1 MNIAVLVAYKQIV
14 EMYVFS
20 ARVVGICRSW
30 SEFSWFISAEIKRY
44 FCFGDFSPWGR
55 IRRFICIDS
64 LLLPESRVFISDN
77 LEDNL
82 VHELIYIACLCIF
95 LSTNH
100 LHLRLGSG
108 FPVIISEKCCYVE
121 QEYTISWP
129 RINSSWVFAVR
140 FDKLLD
146 VWDFHLNFLYFVL
159 VALFICLFV

>member
-1 MNIAVLVAYKQIV
+1 
-14 EMYVFS
+14 MYVFS

-30 SEFSWFISAEIKRY
+30 SESAWFISAEIKRY

-82 VHELIYIACLCIF
+82 VLELTYIACLCIF

-108 FPVIISEKCCYVE
+108 FPVIISENCW
-121 QEYTISWP
+121 T
-129 RINSSWVFAVR
+129 RIY
-140 FDKLLD
+140 
-146 VWDFHLNFLYFVL
+146 NFLAADKQFLGVCRSFRQVIRCLGFSLKSPLFRSCCFVY
-159 VALFICLFV
+159 LFIRVGFFSDNLL